1 MQEDI
6 DIVSNLKLLELIH
19 LKTNTSFELPSQD
32 VIRIGKPN
40 DLIVPEVNVSGLPD
54 TDIVS
59 RQHAEIHRSGD
70 SYYIVDNGS
79 VNGTY
84 LNDELLAPKQRYLL
98 KLGDTI
104 SLGKENKVAF
114 VLQHKLQAPSS
125 SYSLASQT
133 VFQPEAKKLVQRQ
146 NQTTQVD
153 KTSKFIGLASMVAS
167 VIVFAANTQVG
178 FFVRIPGVLLC
189 IAGAV
194 FLLQRRF
201 NRNLGWILIVLG
213 IAIILFTG
221 NFFASV
227 NLLSIICA
235 AILFV
240 GGYLLMTTGKVFGYG
255 IDSLPKPKFFKK

>member
-6 DIVSNLKLLELIH
+6 DIVSNTKLLELVH
-19 LKTNTSFELPSQD
+19 LQTNTSFELPLQD

-40 DLIVPEVNVSGLPD
+40 DLIIPEVNVSSLPD

-59 RQHAEIHRSGD
+59 RQHAEIHRSKD

-84 LNDELLAPKQRYLL
+84 LNDELLEPLRRYLL

-104 SLGKENKVAF
+104 SLGKGNKVAF
-114 VLQHKLQAPSS
+114 ILQHKLQAPSS
-125 SYSLASQT
+125 SYLPASRT
-133 VFQPEAKKLVQRQ
+133 VFQPEAKKLVQQQ

-153 KTSKFIGLASMVAS
+153 KTSKFIGLALMVAS

-178 FFVRIPGVLLC
+178 LFVRIPGVLLC
-189 IAGAV
+189 ISGAV

-201 NRNLGWILIVLG
+201 NRNFGWVLIALG
-213 IAIILFTG
+213 IGIIIFTG
-221 NFFASV
+221 NLLASV
-227 NLLSIICA
+227 NLLAIVCA
-235 AILFV
+235 AALFV
-240 GGYLLMTTGKVFGYG
+240 VGYLLMRTGKVFGYG
-255 IDSLPKPKFFKK
+255 IDALLKGKFFKK